1 MHHSKLSDQLTELKD
16 RGNLTIQ
23 DIAQMSDVPEGTVK
37 KIFSGATEN
46 PSFQA
51 VCKIVAVLGG
61 SVDELVGIKPVS
73 KADTVYIS
81 QELIDSYKRH
91 INDKARWMRVF
102 FKALCVVVGFI
113 MVVLLFDLFN
123 GGIGYIRY

>member
-1 MHHSKLSDQLTELKD
+1 MYNKLSDQLTELKD
-16 RGNLTIQ
+16 RGSLTIQ
-23 DIAQMSDVPEGTVK
+23 DIAQLSNVPEGTVK

-73 KADTVYIS
+73 KDDTVYIS

-91 INDKARWMRVF
+91 INDKAKWMRIF
-102 FKALCVVVGFI
+102 FKALCIVVGFI